1 MKTWALVSVLL
12 VGFLLIWAE
21 GDIPAFGDPDAP
33 AYNYVADRY
42 IKEACNETDTPNM
55 VTAILADYR
64 GYDTLGELT
73 VIFTAGVAV
82 LLLLRRGGRL

>member
-21 GDIPAFGDPDAP
+21 GDIPAIGDSDAP

-42 IKEACNETDTPNM
+42 IKEAYNETDTPNM

-64 GYDTLGELT
+64 SYDTLGELT

>member
-1 MKTWALVSVLL
+1 MKYWALVSVLL
-12 VGFLLIWAE
+12 VGLLLLWAE
-21 GDIPAFGDPDAP
+21 GDIPAFGDPSAP
-33 AYNYVADRY
+33 SRNYVADRY
-42 IKEACNETDTPNM
+42 ISDAYNDTATKNM

-73 VIFTAGVAV
+73 VIFTAGVVV